1 MKTKSLRFKIIS
13 LFIILMIANAGF
25 MSLTLYQS
33 LKNELISR
41 DNTLLVNRADQLVKL
56 INSGID
62 IKTLPIYFQRMMDM
76 QQDIIYITDAN
87 NKILVDTN
95 SDILFA
101 DHLKTT
107 DTKNIDLN
115 MITSWETESGVPVS
129 AINFTI
135 ESPIGVLNVVIA
147 KASFVRISM

>member
-1 MKTKSLRFKIIS
+1 MKTKSLRFKIIF

-41 DNTLLVNRADQLVKL
+41 DNNLLVNRADQLVKL

-115 MITSWETESGVPVS
+115 MITSWET
-129 AINFTI
+129 
-135 ESPIGVLNVVIA
+135 
-147 KASFVRISM
+147 